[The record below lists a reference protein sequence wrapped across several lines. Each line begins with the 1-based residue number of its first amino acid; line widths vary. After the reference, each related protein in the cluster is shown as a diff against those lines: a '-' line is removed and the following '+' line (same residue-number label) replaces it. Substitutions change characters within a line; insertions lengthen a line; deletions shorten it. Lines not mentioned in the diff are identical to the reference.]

1 MKKWNAN
8 ELLESLNKE
17 TNVEEIYELY
27 KALLAYSVGLDEITT
42 EVDEILDD
50 IIYNDYMENDSI
62 TTFVN
67 EELAY
72 ITNDR
77 LSNFVI
83 NN

>member
-17 TNVEEIYELY
+17 TNIEEIYELY
-27 KALLAYSVGLDEITT
+27 KALLAYSVGLDEITA
-42 EVDEILDD
+42 EADGILDD

-72 ITNDR
+72 ITNDK
-77 LSNFVI
+77 LSNFII